1 MRDWKSLVY
10 TNTFRDLVDLFNANS
25 DSSAY
30 LDSIVGTIMSNGVLF
45 SGKETIEGVNIEPL
59 KPVEIS
65 GALVNSDTI
74 LDNFQLYYR
83 ESNKVISLDLFPVDL
98 LSYADGKLHFF
109 YIREDLSY
117 RVSDY
122 MFGGVD
128 EILLFRFIIN
138 TNSTWNQLYIMAQ
151 RAGTPI
157 YNAGDEFYDVD
168 GVYVKSP
175 GGLELSHTSGTVRR
189 SGIDFTDKPSPDIY
203 KDYGLA
209 TQRVPLRYVNTK
221 NEIDYTQ
228 SPVYNI
234 ITDRYMSYNQS
245 AKLKT
250 EADEYIRIIQNLYYG
265 IISYSNDVAE
275 ELHESIISGGE
286 LTYLQQLV
294 NAYTSHIDL
303 IYDQVD
309 NLYNLLGDSALSS
322 VDRSTLLTNKT
333 NIYAYINQ
341 YLSSS
346 AISTAVTE
354 AQVTAIRNV
363 PSYIVI
369 DDTTFYNNPLSVV
382 LGVISNE
389 LEQIDF
395 AVGTIGNV
403 PSGKFTIQRILWDI
417 YEHSFIMQY
426 GDTVYDTFNDAIAG
440 TALLSYP
447 APFNKTIY
455 IPLSIMVIKSGISS
469 INSDTE
475 TIIINRKWVEVDQEQ
490 SDYADYVA
498 RSWADKALNQI
509 TAILNGDLVVDKA
522 NKLKYTNNGTVA
534 YADGDF
540 YLNYNNLRNKIS
552 IVNNLNESTYDSTHA
567 LSAYQGYTLNQNK
580 LSTTGGTLTGALT
593 AKAITADNITAK
605 NVTPSATNTY
615 NLGDNSHYWNN
626 AYIKTGYITNI
637 HSTTIGTANIT
648 TGLYKGSGT
657 SNPYVY
663 SSGGSVVNIQSG
675 TLSWFNSNWSSL
687 TNKTVYVAY

>member
-10 TNTFRDLVDLFNANS
+10 TNTFRELVDLFNDNS
-25 DSSAY
+25 ESSKF
-30 LDSIVGTIMSNGVLF
+30 LDDIVGTIMCNGVIF
-45 SGKETIEGVNIEPL
+45 SGKETIDGAVIEPL
-59 KPVEIS
+59 KPVELT
-65 GALVNSDTI
+65 GNLVNSDTI
-74 LDNFQLYYR
+74 LDNFNLYFR
-83 ESNKVISLDLFPVDL
+83 ESNKVVSLDLFPIDL

-157 YNAGDEFYDVD
+157 YSAGDEFYEVD

-175 GGLELSHTSGTVRR
+175 GGLELSHTSGTVKR

-209 TQRVPLRYVNTK
+209 TQRVPLRYVNVK

-228 SPVYNI
+228 SPTYNV
-234 ITDRYMSYNQS
+234 ITDKYMVYNQS

-250 EADEYIRIIQNLYYG
+250 DADNCIRNIQNLYYD
-265 IISYSNDVAE
+265 IVNYCNDVAE
-275 ELHESIISGGE
+275 ELHESILSGGE
-286 LTYLQQLV
+286 LVYLQQIV
-294 NAYTSHIDL
+294 NAFVSHINI

-309 NLYNLLGDSALSS
+309 SLYTILSNSVLSS
-322 VDRSTLLTNKT
+322 VDKTQLLANKT
-333 NIYAYINQ
+333 DIASFINT
-341 YLSSS
+341 YLS
-346 AISTAVTE
+346 T
-354 AQVTAIRNV
+354 TAIATDVTDTQVQAIKNIS
-363 PSYIVI
+363 SYIVVN
-369 DDTTFYNNPLSVV
+369 DTTVYQNPLSII
-382 LGVISNE
+382 LDNISND
-389 LEQIDF
+389 LEDIDF
-395 AVGTIGNV
+395 AVGELRSV

-417 YEHSFIMQY
+417 YEHTFIMQY
-426 GDTVYDTFNDAIAG
+426 GDTVYDTFNDAIEG
-440 TALLSYP
+440 TSLLEYP

-469 INSDTE
+469 INNDTE
-475 TIIINRKWVEVDQEQ
+475 TIIINRKWVEVDQELN
-490 SDYADYVA
+490 DYADYVA

-509 TAILNGDLVVDKA
+509 TQIVNGDIAVDKA
-522 NKLKYTNNGTVA
+522 NKLKYTSSGTVN

-540 YLNYNNLRNKIS
+540 YLNYNNLRNRLT
-552 IVNNLNESTYDSTHA
+552 VVDNLNQSSVDNTKV
-567 LSAYQGYTLNQNK
+567 LSAHQGYVLNQNK
-580 LSTTGGTLTGALT
+580 LSTSGGTLTGALT

-605 NVTPSATNTY
+605 NVVPSATNTY
-615 NLGDNSHYWNN
+615 NLGSSSSYWNN
-626 AYIKTGYITNI
+626 AYVKNLYISGN
-637 HSTTIGTANIT
+637 
-648 TGLYKGSGT
+648 LYKGGNT

-663 SSGGSVVNIQSG
+663 SNGGSVLNLQSG
-675 TLSWFNSNWSSL
+675 TIAWFNSNKGSL
-687 TNKTVYVAY
+687 PNKTVYVAY